1 MKENNQALVTRMID
15 GDEAAFDELYRSY
28 SEKLYRMAYFITGN
42 RSDSEDILQET
53 FVKCYLH
60 RKALKQPECFDSW
73 ICQILVRTSWRFEK
87 RRKGK
92 RELSFDGILEDE
104 EQTKTAERLLWS
116 KEEEPVEKILQA
128 EQAEALWKLVSDL
141 DTKYRTVVVLYYYNE
156 FSTREIAR
164 ITGTLEGT
172 VKSRLFKARTLLRKL
187 LETER
192 QESSQNGT
200 REVGRIR
207 QIGKRG
213 VCHEQ
218 RG

>member
-1 MKENNQALVTRMID
+1 MKEHNQALITRMVD

-60 RKALKQPECFDSW
+60 RKSLKQPECFDSW
-73 ICQILVRTSWRFEK
+73 ICQILVRTSWRFQK

-116 KEEEPVEKILQA
+116 KEEEPVEKIIQA
-128 EQAEALWKLVSDL
+128 EQAANLWKLVSSL

-187 LETER
+187 LETECYSSG
-192 QESSQNGT
+192 QSESKEFPT
-200 REVGRIR
+200 IR
-207 QIGKRG
+207 QIEKRG